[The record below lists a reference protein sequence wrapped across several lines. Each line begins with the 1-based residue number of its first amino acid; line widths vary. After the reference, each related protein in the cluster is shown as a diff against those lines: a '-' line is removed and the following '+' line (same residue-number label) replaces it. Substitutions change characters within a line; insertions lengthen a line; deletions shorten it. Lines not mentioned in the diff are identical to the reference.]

1 MSRGKAKDN
10 TCCYNIGVN
19 CEIVERP
26 CGNCGWNPKVEARR
40 KTAGFAISSTPLPV
54 VHLETKPERAQGE
67 DAPKRKPH
75 PHSRPVVCVETG
87 EVFPS
92 VRQAA
97 AFRNLDPSSITKA
110 CKGAYSTVCGF
121 HWKYVDRGDSNAEKE

>member
-1 MSRGKAKDN
+1 MFEACK
-10 TCCYNIGVN
+10 YNHGVVCEEGN
-19 CEIVERP
+19 CTI
-26 CGNCGWNPKVEARR
+26 CGWNPLVEARR
-40 KTAGFAISSTPLPV
+40 KAAGFVISSAPLPV

-97 AFRNLDPSSITKA
+97 AFSNLDPSSITKA

>member
-19 CEIVERP
+19 CEIVERL

-40 KTAGFAISSTPLPV
+40 KAAGFVISSAPLPV
-54 VHLETKPERAQGE
+54 VHREQE
-67 DAPKRKPH
+67 DTPKRKPH
-75 PHSRPVVCVETG
+75 PRSRPVVCVETG

-97 AFRNLDPSSITKA
+97 AHSNLDPSSITKA
-110 CKGAYSTVCGF
+110 CKGVYSTVCGF